1 MGILDSIKKMLGGG
15 DQAAPEAPAEEAAPE
30 APAEEAA
37 PEAPAEE
44 GGSEEK
50 VA

>member
-1 MGILDSIKKMLGGG
+1 MGILDSLKKLFGGG
-15 DQAAPEAPAEEAAPE
+15 DQAAPEAPAEEAAP
-30 APAEEAA
+30 AGEAA

-44 GGSEEK
+44 GGSDEQ